1 LRLFYSEFL
10 YLRLKGILYF
20 RNRQSLTFRQ
30 RKLLMSTIYRII

>member
-10 YLRLKGILYF
+10 YLRLKGILDF